1 MNFIKELKK
10 LISENTAINIIA
22 TQNFTDEELIPIKSR
37 EAFSKIIDLFDPLY
51 IHLLKSKQIKGLI
64 NNWVNISDLDV
75 HQNIEK
81 LIPIMKELH
90 LRIDAVASLKD
101 EGCDSK
107 KQVIKLADDYLD
119 WLGIE
124 E

>member
-1 MNFIKELKK
+1 MNEEEILK
-10 LISENTAINIIA
+10 LIGFLIGNITPIGSESE
-22 TQNFTDEELIPIKSR
+22 DEVSM
-37 EAFSKIIDLFDPLY
+37 
-51 IHLLKSKQIKGLI
+51 
-64 NNWVNISDLDV
+64 
-75 HQNIEK
+75 QNIEK
-81 LIPIMKELH
+81 LISIMKELH

-107 KQVIKLADDYLD
+107 KRVIKLANDYLD